1 MIDRYV
7 IDTHPTSMYD
17 PSTAD
22 IPVEQLPQDE
32 EEVEEPV
39 VVAAAAPSPR
49 QMEPEVEEEPEVLI
63 SSSWSAPNEA
73 VTGDDEVLEQE
84 FNAALQGEEID
95 DGNTFSPERL
105 SRSLEQQQ
113 NTGNFSAQIY
123 QNHWINFFSI
133 IKQDDT
139 KVRMSTS
146 KTPPPSPFEPVDVST
161 AGMKILPQIKFENPI
176 FPNMLFSVFCSTQ
189 RVRTAGGSRS
199 SSRGHGSVGDITLG
213 RPRYHAYFYW

>member
-1 MIDRYV
+1 MEERVIDRYV

-123 QNHWINFFSI
+123 QNHLIIFFSI

-161 AGMKILPQIKFENPI
+161 AGMKILPEI
-176 FPNMLFSVFCSTQ
+176 
-189 RVRTAGGSRS
+189 
-199 SSRGHGSVGDITLG
+199 
-213 RPRYHAYFYW
+213 